1 MLYFK
6 CILYDWGEY
15 MDNRNIQSSKLSDV
29 NEKTGF
35 PSVDRNHEKKFHY
48 FEDEMPL
55 MTIYDYI
62 YQNNKLFL
70 ENYAFDYLGA
80 RITYKQFFENINKAA
95 KALSEYGVKEGD
107 FVTLMMPTQPET
119 FYLMYALSR
128 LGAVANLVDPRYPAS
143 YLEHAIDRVDSKLV
157 IATTATNDALKDA
170 KKNTSCEE
178 LIMVSPS
185 SSINLKAILSNLD
198 LLKSAKNMKT
208 SDFAKSCISWKQFIK
223 DGKSTNE
230 LDFPDYKPNTTVVTL
245 GTGGTTGEPKLVELT
260 NDTINGA
267 VFQCMNARFNFERNH
282 TWYDLMPDFIAFGVV
297 DGLHLP
303 LAKGMETVLE
313 PQPSIE
319 SMIKA
324 FKRRNKMGKPINHM
338 AGGPN
343 FYTELIKNPEAQNI
357 DFSEFY
363 SPILGGKNINV
374 NHEKN
379 VNKFLE
385 EHGGPTCLRVGYGLT
400 ECAGAA
406 SAPGDAKYAKPQSA
420 GLTMPMCVVSTF
432 RTIENEDGTVSY
444 EEMPYVPNDL
454 GYAVPDEMTGEI
466 CISGPNVMKGYYNNE
481 EATKNT
487 LIEHDG
493 RLWLHTGD
501 IGFVDEDGVVYIVG
515 RSKEFV
521 ARYTGFKTPP
531 KEIEDVIL
539 LDPAIDDVKAVGF
552 DNPEI
557 DNDQLLKVYYTLKDG
572 YTDVQKIEERLKFL
586 CESKLPEFK
595 WPAAF
600 ECLEKMPLTPVAKID
615 IKKLQKDANEKAMAR
630 HNQKIKK

>member
-1 MLYFK
+1 
-6 CILYDWGEY
+6 
-15 MDNRNIQSSKLSDV
+15 MDNGNIQSSMMLDV
-29 NEKTGF
+29 KKKTGF
-35 PSVDRNHEKKFHY
+35 PSIDKNHEKNFNYLAGKL
-48 FEDEMPL
+48 PL

-80 RITYKQFFENINKAA
+80 RITYKQFFDNINKTV
-95 KALSEYGVKEGD
+95 KALKEYGVKEGD

-119 FYLMYALSR
+119 FYTIYALSR
-128 LGAVANLVDPRYPAS
+128 MGAIANLVDPRYPAS
-143 YLEHAIDRVDSKLV
+143 YLEHSINRVGSKLV
-157 IATTATNDALKDA
+157 IATTATNDALANIKA
-170 KKNTSCEE
+170 KTSCEE
-178 LIMVSPS
+178 LVMVKPS
-185 SSINLKAILSNLD
+185 NSVTLKAILTNLD
-198 LLKSAKNMKT
+198 LLKSAKNMQV
-208 SDFAKSCISWKQFIK
+208 SDFAKNSLQWNNFIK
-223 DGKSTNE
+223 DGKSVKRYE
-230 LDFPDYKPNTTVVTL
+230 LPEYKPNTTVVTV
-245 GTGGTTGEPKLVELT
+245 GTGGTTGDPKLVELT
-260 NDTINGA
+260 NETINGA
-267 VFQCMNARFNFERNH
+267 VYQCINAGFNFQRDH

-303 LAKGMETVLE
+303 LVKGMETVLE

-324 FKRRNKMGKPINHM
+324 FKRRSKMGKPINHM

-343 FYTELIKNPEAQNI
+343 FYTELIKDSDAQDI
-357 DFSEFY
+357 DFSGFY

-374 NHEKN
+374 NHEKD
-379 VNKFLE
+379 VNEFLK

-406 SAPGDAKYAKPQSA
+406 SAPGKEKDAKPQSS
-420 GLTMPMCVVSTF
+420 GLTMPMCIVSTF
-432 RTIENEDGTVSY
+432 KTIENEDGTVSY
-444 EEMPYVPNDL
+444 EELPYVPNEM
-454 GYAVPDEMTGEI
+454 GYDVPDEMTGEI

-493 RLWLHTGD
+493 YLWLHTGD
-501 IGFVDEDGVVYIVG
+501 IGFVDEDGVVYVVG

-552 DNPEI
+552 DNPDI

-572 YTDVQKIEERLKFL
+572 YNDVSEIEERLQLL
-586 CESKLPEFK
+586 CEAKLPEFK
-595 WPAAF
+595 WPSEY

-615 IKKLQKDANEKAMAR
+615 IKKLQQDANAKALAK

>member
-1 MLYFK
+1 M
-6 CILYDWGEY
+6 E
-15 MDNRNIQSSKLSDV
+15 NVNIQSSELLDV
-29 NEKTGF
+29 NKKTGF
-35 PSVDRNHEKKFHY
+35 PSIDKNHEKNFQY
-48 FEDEMPL
+48 DGNAMPL

-62 YQNNKLFL
+62 YQNNKFFL

-80 RITYKQFFENINKAA
+80 RITYKQFFDNINKTVQSL
-95 KALSEYGVKEGD
+95 KEYGVKEGD
-107 FVTLMMPTQPET
+107 FVTLMLPTQPET
-119 FYLMYALSR
+119 FYLIYALSR
-128 LGAVANLVDPRYPAS
+128 IGAVANLVDPRYPAS

-157 IATTATNDALKDA
+157 IATTATNDALKNA

-178 LIMVSPS
+178 LIMISPS
-185 SSINLKAILSNLD
+185 NSVTLMAILNNLD
-198 LLKSAKNMKT
+198 LLKNAKNMKT
-208 SDFAKSCISWKQFIK
+208 TDFAKGCINWKQFLK
-223 DGKSTNE
+223 DGRNVREIILPKYEQNR
-230 LDFPDYKPNTTVVTL
+230 TVVTI

-267 VFQCMNARFNFERNH
+267 VYQCINAGFDFKREH

-303 LAKGMETVLE
+303 LVKGMETVLE

-324 FKRRNKMGKPINHM
+324 FNRRNKMGKPINHM

-343 FYTELIKNPEAQNI
+343 FYTELIKHPDAQNI
-357 DFSEFY
+357 DFSAFY

-374 NHEKN
+374 NHEKT
-379 VNKFLE
+379 VNEFLE
-385 EHGGPTCLRVGYGLT
+385 THGGPTCLRVGYGLT

-406 SAPGDAKYAKPQSA
+406 SAPGTEEYAKAQSA

-432 RTIENEDGTVSY
+432 RTIENEDGSVSY
-444 EEMPYVPNDL
+444 KELPYVPNKM
-454 GYAVPDEMTGEI
+454 GYNVPDEFTGEI

-493 RLWLHTGD
+493 RTWLHTGD

-539 LDPAIDDVKAVGF
+539 LDPAIDDVKVVGF

-557 DNDQLLKVYYTLKDG
+557 DNDQLLKVYYTLKPG
-572 YTDVQKIEERLKFL
+572 YNDIKEIEERLQLL
-586 CESKLPEFK
+586 CESKLPDFK
-595 WPAAF
+595 WPSAY
-600 ECLEKMPLTPVAKID
+600 ECLDVMPLTPVAKID
-615 IKKLQKDANEKAMAR
+615 IKKLQQDANEKAIAK

>member
-1 MLYFK
+1 
-6 CILYDWGEY
+6 
-15 MDNRNIQSSKLSDV
+15 MDNENIQSSMKYDV
-29 NEKTGF
+29 KEKSGY
-35 PSVDRNHEKKFHY
+35 PSIDRNHEKNFTNI
-48 FEDEMPL
+48 EGTIPL

-62 YQNNKLFL
+62 YKNNRFFL

-80 RITYKQFFENINKAA
+80 RITYKKLFENINKTV
-95 KALSEYGVKEGD
+95 KSLQNYGVKKGD

-119 FYLMYALSR
+119 FYLIYALSR

-143 YLEHAIDRVDSKLV
+143 YLEHSINRVDSNLV
-157 IATTATNDALKDA
+157 IATSATNDALKNV
-170 KKNTSCEE
+170 KNNTSCKE
-178 LIMVSPS
+178 LIMVKPS
-185 SSINLKAILSNLD
+185 ESVTIKAILSNLD
-198 LLKSAKNMKT
+198 LLKSAKNMKPT
-208 SDFAKSCISWKQFIK
+208 DFVKSCTQWKQFIK
-223 DGKSTNE
+223 DGATVRNVE
-230 LDFPDYKPNTTVVTL
+230 LPNYEKNTTVVTV

-267 VFQCMNARFNFERNH
+267 VFQCINAGFNFKREH

-303 LAKGMETVLE
+303 LVKGMETVLE

-324 FKRRNKMGKPINHM
+324 FKRRSKMGMPINHM

-343 FYTELIKNPEAQNI
+343 FYTELMKHPDAQDI
-357 DFSEFY
+357 DFTGFF

-374 NHEKN
+374 NHEKE
-379 VNKFLE
+379 VNEFLKT
-385 EHGGPTCLRVGYGLT
+385 HNGPTCLRVGYGLT

-406 SAPGDAKYAKPQSA
+406 SAPGNEKYAKLQSS
-420 GLTMPMCVVSTF
+420 GLTMPLGIVSTF
-432 RTIENEDGTVSY
+432 KTIEKEDGTVSY
-444 EEMPYVPNDL
+444 EELPYVPNDMEMPIP
-454 GYAVPDEMTGEI
+454 AEMTGEI
-466 CISGPNVMKGYYNNE
+466 CICGPNVMKGYYNNE
-481 EATKNT
+481 EATKKT

-493 RLWLHTGD
+493 HLWLHTGD
-501 IGFVDEDGVVYIVG
+501 IGYVDEDGVVYIVG
-515 RSKEFV
+515 RVKEFV

-572 YTDVQKIEERLKFL
+572 YRDIDEIEERLQLL
-586 CESKLPEFK
+586 CESKLPEYK
-595 WPAAF
+595 WPAAY

-615 IKKLQKDANEKAMAR
+615 IKKLQQDANEKATKQHKKM
-630 HNQKIKK
+630 IKK